1 MGQEK
6 GVPPFAKSYSWQ
18 WGMSLKKNWISIQN
32 HQVFLSKPPAMTRK
46 AITELARSLRKNQ
59 TPAEQRFWEQ
69 TCNRQFYGKKIVRQR
84 VVSYA
89 YVLGKTKYYILDFY
103 CHEHLL
109 AIEIDGSIH
118 EQTVEYDEDRQALL
132 ESVGYQFIRFSN
144 VDVLENWEFVER
156 ALKEKMG
163 I

>member
-1 MGQEK
+1 
-6 GVPPFAKSYSWQ
+6 
-18 WGMSLKKNWISIQN
+18 
-32 HQVFLSKPPAMTRK
+32 MTRQ

-59 TPAEQRFWEQ
+59 TPAEQLFWKK
-69 TCNRQFYGKKIVRQR
+69 TRNRQFYGKKIVRQR

-89 YVLGKTKYYILDFY
+89 YDLGKTQYYIFDFY

-118 EQTVEYDEDRQALL
+118 MQTVQYDEDRQALL
-132 ESVGYQFIRFSN
+132 ESAGYRFIRFSN
-144 VDVLENWEFVER
+144 EDVLEDWEYVER
-156 ALKEKMG
+156 ALKERMG

>member
-1 MGQEK
+1 
-6 GVPPFAKSYSWQ
+6 
-18 WGMSLKKNWISIQN
+18 
-32 HQVFLSKPPAMTRK
+32 MTRQ
-46 AITELARSLRKNQ
+46 AITELARSLRKYQ
-59 TPAEQRFWEQ
+59 TPAEQLFWER
-69 TCNRQFYGKKIVRQR
+69 TRNRQFYGKKIVRQR

-89 YVLGKTKYYILDFY
+89 YELGKTQYYIIDFY

-118 EQTVEYDEDRQALL
+118 EKTVQYDEDRQALL

-144 VDVLENWEFVER
+144 REVLEDWEFVER
-156 ALKEKMG
+156 VLKERMG